1 MKKIINGI
9 EIDVRSENSLYVTIN
24 GVIFYLEHSDAAPM
38 FMDCWNEIDSYKYEQ
53 TIKESESICS
63 ECDKKINDDVETK
76 WDLDADPYCRECYGE
91 SQ

>member
-1 MKKIINGI
+1 MADIRDN
-9 EIDVRSENSLYVTIN
+9 
-24 GVIFYLEHSDAAPM
+24 
-38 FMDCWNEIDSYKYEQ
+38 
-53 TIKESESICS
+53 ESICS